1 MSSTQ
6 PESQKNMQDTIPQA
20 AKTIQQADGL
30 LITAGA
36 GMGID
41 SGLPDF
47 RGKNGFWRAF
57 PPLAKLNLNF
67 QDMATPNLFHHDPL
81 LAWGFY
87 GLRLNSYRKTI
98 PHAGF
103 HLLKKWA
110 KHKQHGAF
118 VYTSN
123 VDGQFQK
130 AGFPPHQ
137 VIECHGSIH
146 HL

>member
-1 MSSTQ
+1 
-6 PESQKNMQDTIPQA
+6 MQDTIPQA